1 MKIENTR
8 NFSIIAHIDHGKSTL
23 ADRIL
28 EITGTVSKRDMKEQ
42 LLDSMDIERERGITI
57 KAQAVRIMY
66 KGYKLHLIDTP
77 GHVDFSYEVSR
88 ALAACEGALI
98 LVDASQ
104 GIQAQT
110 LANAYMAVDNDV
122 TLVPVL
128 NKIDM
133 PSADIEGTIEELIGQ
148 FGFDPDDVIRASAK
162 EGIGITEILDA
173 VIAKVPPPEGDVNA
187 PLQALIFDSH
197 YDAYQGVILYVRVKN
212 GLLKKGTKIRMMS
225 TGAVHDV
232 LEIGIFQPKRKS
244 VDALEAGD
252 VGYIIAG
259 IKDIRDAK
267 VGDTIGAANSPDV
280 EALPGYREILPM
292 VYCGLYPSENDAYP
306 DLRDALEKL
315 QLNDAALTFEPETS
329 QALGFGFRVGFLGLL
344 HMEVTQER
352 LEREFDVDL
361 VITTPNVV
369 YKAYYKN
376 GTEAEIHN
384 PSQIDENKLDYIEEP
399 FVMVELMLPSEYIGP
414 IMKLCID
421 KRGTHKSMDYMT
433 EKRVMMKYEMPLSEI
448 IFEFYDKLKSLSS
461 GYASLDYHYI
471 GHRRAELDKLTII
484 INGSPVDALTLVAHK
499 EQAYYRGV
507 AMVRKL
513 KENIPRQMFEVVIQA
528 AVGSRILTRST
539 VKPLM
544 KDVTAKCYGGDISR
558 KRKLLDKQKEG
569 KKRMKRVGK
578 VDIPQEA
585 FLSVLQLS
593 DDDTPNS

>member
-28 EITGTVSKRDMKEQ
+28 ELTGTVSKRDMKEQ

-57 KAQAVRIMY
+57 KAQAVRINY

-148 FGFDPDDVIRASAK
+148 FGFDPDEVIRASAK

-173 VIAKVPPPEGDVNA
+173 VIERVPPPEGDSNA

-232 LEIGIFQPKRKS
+232 LEIGIFQPKRKAI
-244 VDALEAGD
+244 DFLEAGD
-252 VGYIIAG
+252 VGYVIAG

-267 VGDTIGAANSPDV
+267 VGDTIGSAASPDV

-292 VYCGLYPSENDAYP
+292 VYCGLYPSENDQYP

-399 FVMVELMLPSEYIGP
+399 FVLVELMLPAEYIGP

-421 KRGTHKSMDYMT
+421 KRGIHKSMDYMT

-471 GHRRAELDKLTII
+471 GHRRAELDKLTIL

-528 AVGSRILTRST
+528 AVGSRILTRAT

-544 KDVTAKCYGGDISR
+544 KDVIAKCYGGDISR

-585 FLSVLQLS
+585 FLSVLQLN
-593 DDDTPNS
+593 DDETSN

>member
-1 MKIENTR
+1 MKIEKTR

-28 EITGTVSKRDMKEQ
+28 EITNTVSKRDMKDQ

-57 KAQAVRIMY
+57 KAQAVRINY

-122 TLVPVL
+122 TLIPVL

-133 PSADIEGTIEELIGQ
+133 PSADIDGTIEELIGQ

-173 VIAKVPPPEGDVNA
+173 VIARIPPPEGDPNV

-197 YDAYQGVILYVRVKN
+197 YDAYQGVILYVRLKN
-212 GLLKKGTKIRMMS
+212 GTLKRGSKIRMMS

-232 LEIGIFQPKRKS
+232 LEIGIFQPKRKAMD
-244 VDALEAGD
+244 VLEAGD

-292 VYCGLYPSENDAYP
+292 VYCGLYPSENDEYP

-315 QLNDAALTFEPETS
+315 QLNDAALAFEPETS

-376 GTEAEIHN
+376 GTDSEIHN

-585 FLSVLQLS
+585 FLSVLQLG
-593 DDDTPNS
+593 DDETSGS

>member
-1 MKIENTR
+1 MSIEKTR

-23 ADRIL
+23 ADRLL
-28 EITGTVSKRDMKEQ
+28 EITGTVSKRDMKDQ
-42 LLDSMDIERERGITI
+42 ILDSMDIERERGITI
-57 KAQAVRIMY
+57 KAQAVRINY

-88 ALAACEGALI
+88 ALAACEGALL

-133 PSADIEGTIEELIGQ
+133 PSADIDGTIEELIGQ
-148 FGFDPDDVIRASAK
+148 FGFDPDKVIRASAK

-173 VIAKVPPPEGDVNA
+173 VIERVPPPEGDA
-187 PLQALIFDSH
+187 SEPLQALIFDSH
-197 YDAYQGVILYVRVKN
+197 YDPYQGVILYVRLKN
-212 GLLKKGTKIRMMS
+212 GSLKKGAKILFITS
-225 TGAVHDV
+225 GVVHDV
-232 LEIGIFQPKRKS
+232 LEIGIFHPKRKPI
-244 VDALEAGD
+244 DILEAGD

-267 VGDTIGAANSPDV
+267 VGDTITTAGCTEVKP
-280 EALPGYREILPM
+280 LPGYRDILPM
-292 VYCGLYPSENDAYP
+292 VYCGLYPSENDEYP

-315 QLNDAALTFEPETS
+315 QLNDAALAFEPETS

-352 LEREFDVDL
+352 LEREFNVDL

-369 YKAYYKN
+369 YKAFYKN

-399 FVMVELMLPSEYIGP
+399 FVMIELMLPSVYIGP

-421 KRGTHKSMDYMT
+421 KRGIHKSMDYMT
-433 EKRVMMKYEMPLSEI
+433 EKRVMMRFEMPLSEI

-461 GYASLDYHYI
+461 GYASMDYHYI
-471 GHRRAELDKLTII
+471 GHRRAELDKLTIL

-513 KENIPRQMFEVVIQA
+513 KENIPRQMFEVIIQA

-544 KDVTAKCYGGDISR
+544 KDVLAKCYGGDVSR

-593 DDDTPNS
+593 DDDTSN